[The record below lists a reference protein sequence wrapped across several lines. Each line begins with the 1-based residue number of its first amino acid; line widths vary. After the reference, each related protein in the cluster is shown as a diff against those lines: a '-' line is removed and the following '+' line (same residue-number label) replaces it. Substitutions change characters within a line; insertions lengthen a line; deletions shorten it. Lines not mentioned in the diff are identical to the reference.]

1 MRRRSVFERGRIYKA
16 HVPHPIL
23 QPWRY
28 SYAGGRR
35 EDAHAY
41 TVRAPR
47 AAEAEGAGH
56 PFSVVRA
63 DVLYEDGILVTDARP
78 DHSRKRS
85 AARVIELGH
94 FLPGGTLLREEKGV
108 SETYTGI
115 IEVGER
121 KLNAYVKFLS
131 DRELVNELLGSV
143 LARTSDLW
151 SPPAFLVEVRR
162 ADYPASARFQASH
175 AETIRAFATQ
185 ALNLRSF
192 NRSAELQSP
201 EAKKAFVASWAE
213 WPDVIGFD
221 DWIANPDRH
230 GGNFLIGEQG
240 KVWLID
246 HGHSF
251 TGPNWQIAALQP
263 QCSVPSRLWSETIQ
277 AQVSL
282 NDRHAA
288 STRVTKAVSRF
299 EGVTV
304 PSAIEDAHIKTYL
317 LTAENQALEA
327 FLQQRRSTIVQRV
340 CALLGVP
347 QLEL

>member
-1 MRRRSVFERGRIYKA
+1 M
-16 HVPHPIL
+16 
-23 QPWRY
+23 
-28 SYAGGRR
+28 
-35 EDAHAY
+35 
-41 TVRAPR
+41 
-47 AAEAEGAGH
+47 
-56 PFSVVRA
+56 
-63 DVLYEDGILVTDARP
+63 
-78 DHSRKRS
+78 
-85 AARVIELGH
+85 IELGH
-94 FLPGGTLLREEKGV
+94 FLPGGTLLKEEKGV
-108 SETYTGI
+108 SETYIGI
-115 IEVGER
+115 IEVAER

-143 LARTSDLW
+143 LARSSDLK

-192 NRSAELQSP
+192 NRSAGLQSP

-213 WPDVIGFD
+213 WPDVMGFD

-251 TGPNWQIAALQP
+251 TGPNWQVAALQA
-263 QCSVPSRLWSETIQ
+263 QCCLPSRLWNETIQ
-277 AQVSL
+277 PHVSL
-282 NDRHAA
+282 SDRHSA
-288 STRVTKAVSRF
+288 SARVTKAVSRF

-304 PSAIEDAHIKTYL
+304 SAAIEKALIKTYL

-327 FLQQRRSTIVQRV
+327 FLQQRRGTVVQRV